1 MKIKISFEIL
11 FFIGFLF
18 GSLNYAK
25 FPSTA
30 QENLELNK
38 MENYLKT
45 ARIVTVEK
53 STVGGRTAP
62 WIISLDDGK
71 TRLRAIFKHVNRRRP
86 SILPDSY
93 NYELAGYELGK
104 LLDLDF
110 VPPVVERE
118 INGLNGSLQ
127 ILVENTMT
135 ENYRE
140 RRNIEPPDQKTF
152 ENALEEIKVFENLV
166 YDECLDRDD
175 ILIQKSDWKVWR
187 VDFSEAFSPTLEL
200 IPGCEIK
207 RCPKK
212 LYNNLQ
218 KLDEKVIESRLKSY
232 LNDEEIRTI
241 VKRKNLIIEKIKKL
255 IEEKGEE
262 AVLFSFTSS

>member
-11 FFIGFLF
+11 FLIGFLF
-18 GSLNYAK
+18 GNLAYAK

-45 ARIVTVEK
+45 ARIVAINK

-71 TRLRAIFKHVNRRRP
+71 TRLRAIFKHVNRQRP

-93 NYELAGYELGK
+93 KYELAGYELGR
-104 LLDLDF
+104 LLGLDIT
-110 VPPVVERE
+110 PLAVERE
-118 INGLNGSLQ
+118 INGLKGSLQ
-127 ILVENTMT
+127 LLIEDSMT
-135 ENYRE
+135 ENYRK
-140 RRNIEPPDQKTF
+140 RRNIEPPDPKAF
-152 ENALEEIKVFENLV
+152 ENTLEEIKIFENLV

-175 ILIQKSDWKVWR
+175 ILIQESDWKVWR

-200 IPGCEIK
+200 IPGCEIR
-207 RCPKK
+207 RCSKN

-218 KLDEKVIESRLKSY
+218 KMDEKLIESKLKSY
-232 LNDEEIRTI
+232 LNDEEIRAL
-241 VKRKNLIIEKIKKL
+241 VERKNLIIEKIKKL

-262 AVLFSFTSS
+262 AVLFS